1 MCVKEDIMKKLD
13 TICVQGGYKPKS
25 GEPRVVPIVQSTTY
39 YYEKASE
46 MADLFDLKADGYFYT
61 RLANP
66 TVDAFEKKLT
76 ELDGGAF
83 AIATAS
89 GMSATLLAVLNV
101 AGAGDNIVA
110 SRSIYGGT
118 YNLFSVTLPKYGIEC
133 RFFDPDDT
141 QENIEKL
148 IDDKTKIV
156 FAETV
161 ANPTIV
167 VLDFAKISAIAK
179 KHKVLFMVDNTLV
192 TPVLCRPLDFGAN
205 IVIYSSSKYLDG
217 HAVALGGC
225 IVDGGNFDFNSTDR
239 YEEFLKPDD
248 SYHGL
253 VYASLG
259 KTAFGVKCRVQ
270 MMRDLGAIMSPENAF
285 LTNLGMETLA
295 LRMERHCANAK
306 KVAEFLSKHPKVE
319 WILHPSLKDNKYHD
333 LANKY
338 MPNGQGGMMS
348 FGVKGG
354 SEKASKFMEALEM
367 IAIVT
372 HVADARSCVLHPAS
386 TTHRQLSSADLEAIG
401 IKDNLIRLSV
411 GIENADD
418 IIEDI
423 RQALDRI

>member
-1 MCVKEDIMKKLD
+1 MKKLD

-39 YYEKASE
+39 YYEKADE
-46 MADLFDLKADGYFYT
+46 MADLFDLKSEGYFYT

-76 ELDGGAF
+76 ELDGGVCG
-83 AIATAS
+83 IATAS
-89 GMSATLLAVLNV
+89 GMSATLLAILNI

-110 SRSIYGGT
+110 SRAIYGGS

-133 RFFDPDDT
+133 RFFDPDDSA
-141 QENIEKL
+141 ENIEKL
-148 IDDKTKIV
+148 VDDKTRAI
-156 FAETV
+156 FAETI

-167 VLDFAKISAIAK
+167 VLDFEKLATIAK

-225 IVDGGNFDFNSTDR
+225 IVDGGNFDFKATDR
-239 YEEFLKPDD
+239 YQEFLVPDE
-248 SYHGL
+248 SSHGL
-253 VYASLG
+253 IYADLG

-295 LRMERHCANAK
+295 LRMERHCQNAK
-306 KVAEFLSKHPKVE
+306 KVAEFLYNHPKVE
-319 WILHPSLKDNKYHD
+319 WVLHPSLESNQYHEI
-333 LANKY
+333 AKKY

-354 SEKASKFMEALEM
+354 CSAASKFMEGLEM

-372 HVADARSCVLHPAS
+372 HVADSRSCVLHPAS
-386 TTHRQLSSADLEAIG
+386 TTHRQLSSSDLEAIG
-401 IKDNLIRLSV
+401 IKDNLVRLSV
-411 GIENADD
+411 GIENCDD
-418 IIEDI
+418 IIEDL
-423 RQALDRI
+423 RKALDRV

>member
-1 MCVKEDIMKKLD
+1 MKHLD

-25 GEPRVVPIVQSTTY
+25 GEPRVVPVAKSTTF

-66 TVDAFEKKLT
+66 TVDAFEKKIT
-76 ELDGGAF
+76 ELDGGSCAV
-83 AIATAS
+83 ATAS
-89 GMSATLLAVLNV
+89 GMSATLLAILNICE
-101 AGAGDNIVA
+101 AGDNIVS
-110 SRSIYGGT
+110 SRAIYGGS

-133 RFFDPDDT
+133 RFFDPDAPKD
-141 QENIEKL
+141 EIEKL
-148 IDDKTKIV
+148 VDDRTKVI
-156 FAETV
+156 FTETI

-167 VLDFAKISAIAK
+167 VTDFDKLSDIAK
-179 KHKVLFMVDNTLV
+179 RNHVIFMVDNTLV

-205 IVIYSSSKYLDG
+205 VVVYSSSKYLDG
-217 HAVALGGC
+217 HAVALGGV
-225 IVDGGNFDFNSTDR
+225 IVDGGNFDFTATDR
-239 YEEFLKPDD
+239 YEEFLKPDE

-253 VYASLG
+253 VYSTLG

-295 LRMERHCANAK
+295 LRMERHSENAK
-306 KVAEFLSKHPKVE
+306 RVAEFLEKHPKIE
-319 WILHPSLKDNKYHD
+319 WVKHASLENNEYHQ
-333 LANKY
+333 LAMKY
-338 MPNGQGGMMS
+338 MPKGQGGMMS
-348 FGVKGG
+348 FGVAGG
-354 SEKASKFMEALEM
+354 CEKASEFMENLKM

-386 TTHRQLSSADLEAIG
+386 TTHRQLSKSDLEAIG

-411 GIENADD
+411 GIEHV
-418 IIEDI
+418 EDI
-423 RQALDRI
+423 LADIEQALDRI

>member
-1 MCVKEDIMKKLD
+1 MKKLD

-25 GEPRVVPIVQSTTY
+25 GDPRVVPIVQSTTY

-46 MADLFDLKADGYFYT
+46 LADLFDLKAEGYFYT

-66 TVDAFEKKLT
+66 TVDAFEKKLC
-76 ELDGGAF
+76 ELDGGTL

-89 GMSATLLAVLNV
+89 GMSATLLAILNI

-110 SRSIYGGT
+110 SRAIYGGS
-118 YNLFSVTLPKYGIEC
+118 YNLFSVTLPKYGIET

-141 QENIEKL
+141 EQNIDKL
-148 IDDKTKIV
+148 VDDKTRAI
-156 FAETV
+156 FTETI

-167 VLDFAKISAIAK
+167 VLDFDKISRIAK

-225 IVDGGNFDFNSTDR
+225 IVDGGNFDFKSTNR
-239 YEEFLKPDD
+239 YEEFLRPDE

-253 VYASLG
+253 VYADLG
-259 KTAFGVKCRVQ
+259 SQAFGIKCRVQ

-295 LRMERHCANAK
+295 LRMERHCENAK
-306 KVAEFLSKHPKVE
+306 KVAEFLSTHPKVE
-319 WILHPSLKDNKYHD
+319 WVLHPSLKDNQYNALASKY
-333 LANKY
+333 L
-338 MPNGQGGMMS
+338 PNGQGGMMS

-354 SEKASKFMEALEM
+354 SEKAAKFMEGLEM

-372 HVADARSCVLHPAS
+372 HVADSRSCVLHPAS
-386 TTHRQLSSADLEAIG
+386 TTHRQLSKSDLEAIG
-401 IKDNLIRLSV
+401 IKDNLVRLSV
-411 GIENADD
+411 GIENAED
-418 IIEDI
+418 IISDLKN
-423 RQALDRI
+423 ALDRV

>member
-1 MCVKEDIMKKLD
+1 MNLD
-13 TICVQGGYKPKS
+13 TICVQGAYKPKS
-25 GEPRVVPIVQSTTY
+25 GDPRVVPVAKSTTF

-46 MADLFDLKADGYFYT
+46 LADLFDLKTNGYFYT

-66 TVDAFEKKLT
+66 TVAAFEEKLAM
-76 ELDGGAF
+76 LDGGTF
-83 AIATAS
+83 GVATAS

-101 AGAGDNIVA
+101 CNAGDNIISTNA
-110 SRSIYGGT
+110 IYGGT

-133 RFFDPDDT
+133 RFVDPDASEEEINALVD
-141 QENIEKL
+141 E
-148 IDDKTKIV
+148 KTKVI
-156 FAETV
+156 FAETI

-167 VLDFAKISAIAK
+167 VLDFEKLASVAK
-179 KHKVLFMVDNTLV
+179 KNSILFMVDNTLV

-205 IVIYSSSKYLDG
+205 VVLYSSSKYLDG

-225 IVDGGNFDFNSTDR
+225 IIDGGNFDFKKTDR
-239 YEEFLKPDD
+239 YKEFLVPDE

-253 VYASLG
+253 VYADLG
-259 KTAFGVKCRVQ
+259 NTAFGVKCRVQ

-295 LRMERHCANAK
+295 LRMERHCDNAK
-306 KVAEFLSKHPKVE
+306 KVAAFLASHPKVE
-319 WILHPSLKDNKYHD
+319 WVKHPSLADNKYHD

-338 MPNGQGGMMS
+338 MPKGQGGMMS

-354 SEKASKFMEALEM
+354 SEKAAEFMEGLNM

-386 TTHRQLSSADLEAIG
+386 TTHRQLSKSDLEAIG
-401 IKDNLIRLSV
+401 IADNLIRLSV
-411 GIENADD
+411 GIENPED
-418 IIEDI
+418 IIADI
-423 RQALDRI
+423 AQALDKI